1 LRARGLREESRESV
15 GEQRVVRG
23 FERCS
28 DENSVLNFDLLWKGK
43 GFLESGERR
52 GVQQSEKLTNQLEKK
67 IIVADIISD
76 LLIKMNFNLNSRIQS

>member
-1 LRARGLREESRESV
+1 V

-43 GFLESGERR
+43 GFLESGDWRAER
-52 GVQQSEKLTNQLEKK
+52 GATK
-67 IIVADIISD
+67 
-76 LLIKMNFNLNSRIQS
+76 